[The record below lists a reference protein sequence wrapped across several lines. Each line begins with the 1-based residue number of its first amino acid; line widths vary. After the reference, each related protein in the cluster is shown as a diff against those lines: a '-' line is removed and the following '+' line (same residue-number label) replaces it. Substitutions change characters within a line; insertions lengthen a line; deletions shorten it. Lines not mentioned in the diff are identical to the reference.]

1 MKGAL
6 DRTKVVLR
14 HLPPSISEAALLAQI
29 DAVFAG
35 CYNWL
40 SFRPGK
46 ISQKHTSYSRAYIDF
61 KRPEDVIVF
70 AEFFDGHVF
79 VNEKGTQ
86 FKVIVEYAPSQR
98 VPRQWSKKDG
108 RDGTIYKESFPF
120 DKYKHL
126 HDEHLDSEYLEFLE
140 LLAKPV
146 ENLPS
151 AEIQLEKREA
161 ERSGGAKDIPIITPL
176 MDFVR
181 QKRAAKG
188 PRRLLSNGKVSRRA
202 GTSSNG
208 SPSSATPRRG
218 SGKKRV
224 SATMYVARDPGKS
237 STIKDKSTYTLVPR
251 QGDQHLSNKA
261 SNMASSDGN
270 QSFDENG
277 VSGNNDAGK
286 KKVLLL
292 KGKEREII
300 TVSDLDSMSQHHN
313 VTSSAKTII
322 SSTVLKQNQR
332 HEGSGRIIR
341 SILSKKELRQSQS
354 SRAMSEQQVQTS
366 NIEKEKQPPR
376 PLHVQLILKGT
387 NGTLE
392 NKIGVHDS
400 HVSVERQERHLRHK
414 DRPDR
419 GVWTSRSNGGDESFS
434 SAASSRVDS
443 LEGGHADLKHDM
455 PNARSG
461 EVKSLGS
468 VRTSHS
474 SENGFNKHFGRRG
487 ATHGVKDVDGYSV
500 SSEGKQ
506 PRRSGT
512 SAYGSNEK
520 QVWVQKASSG
530 T

>member
-14 HLPPSISEAALLAQI
+14 HLPPSLSEAALLAQI
-29 DAVFAG
+29 DAAFADR
-35 CYNWL
+35 YNWF

-46 ISQKHTSYSRAYIDF
+46 ISQKHISYSRAYIDF
-61 KRPEDVIVF
+61 KRPDDVVLF
-70 AEFFDGHVF
+70 AEFFNGHVF
-79 VNEKGTQ
+79 VNEKGSQ

-108 RDGTIYKESFPF
+108 RDGTIYK
-120 DKYKHL
+120 
-126 HDEHLDSEYLEFLE
+126 DSEYLEFLE
-140 LLAKPV
+140 LLSKPV

-161 ERSGGAKDIPIITPL
+161 ERSGAAKDIPISTPL

-188 PRRLLSNGKVSRRA
+188 PRRSLSNGKVSRR

-208 SPSSATPRRG
+208 SPSSGTSRRG

-224 SATMYVARDPGKS
+224 SATMYVARHPGKNA
-237 STIKDKSTYTLVPR
+237 TIKDRSIYTLVPS
-251 QGDQHLSNKA
+251 QGDQHISSKA
-261 SNMASSDGN
+261 SNMAPSDGK
-270 QSFDENG
+270 QTLDENG

-300 TVSDLDSMSQHHN
+300 AVSDLDSMSQHHN
-313 VTSSAKTII
+313 VTSSAKEIVGA
-322 SSTVLKQNQR
+322 TVLKQNQR

-354 SRAMSEQQVQTS
+354 SRAEHQIQTS
-366 NIEKEKQPPR
+366 NLEKEKQSPR
-376 PLHVQLILKGT
+376 PVHVQPILKGM
-387 NGTLE
+387 NGISE

-400 HVSVERQERHLRHK
+400 HVSSERQERHTRHK

-419 GVWTSRSNGGDESFS
+419 GVWTSSNGADESVS
-434 SAASSRVDS
+434 SAASSQVDPF
-443 LEGGHADLKHDM
+443 EGRSADLKHDM

-461 EVKSLGS
+461 EVKSLGG

-487 ATHGVKDVDGYSV
+487 PTHGVKDVDSYSV
-500 SSEGKQ
+500 SSDGKH

-512 SAYGSNEK
+512 TTYGSNEK